1 MNAEIE
7 YFGDPGACDVCGRLL
22 ASETFFCDAQ
32 LSAQQD
38 RWGMVCKT
46 CTDAEGIRAGW
57 GRAQFYERCETGKT
71 GRPEDTPRWRCVA
84 GHPPTEVLRD

>member
-1 MNAEIE
+1 
-7 YFGDPGACDVCGRLL
+7 
-22 ASETFFCDAQ
+22 
-32 LSAQQD
+32 
-38 RWGMVCKT
+38 MVCKT
-46 CTDAEGIRAGW
+46 CTDTEGIRPGW